1 MKDSTHVTARSAQVA
16 SLSSAGGNEQVG
28 GRAYLPILA
37 VVAVAV
43 GTIALLVIV
52 SPGLWFY
59 NDEWVFIRERSLTAD
74 GLLEA
79 HNEHFSAVLVLLFR
93 GLIELAGTTSY
104 APFLAMSWAT
114 HLLAAATV
122 FVLLREDGTDWQAS
136 AGSILF
142 LVPGAGGFNLLAAFQ
157 VGFMLAT
164 ATGCLALAIAPRRPG
179 VAAGLLG
186 ISIAT
191 QGVGLF
197 YLIATAVRLLGD
209 RRVVWLAVPA
219 AVYSAWFLAYGASAV
234 GTHGEGNPAAVPAY
248 VLRGVT
254 AGFAGLVGSAS
265 FLIGLALVALAAL
278 LIRRRAFDRLVLA
291 SAGGLASMFLVTGLV
306 RAQFGVE
313 QAAAS
318 RYVTVAMPFVLVVVM
333 AAWRSGRERYPI
345 ARLGPVLVVIA
356 VVLSLVG
363 FAGIRASWDEKLAT
377 DPQRT
382 EAPTP

>member
-1 MKDSTHVTARSAQVA
+1 
-16 SLSSAGGNEQVG
+16 
-28 GRAYLPILA
+28 
-37 VVAVAV
+37 
-43 GTIALLVIV
+43 
-52 SPGLWFY
+52 
-59 NDEWVFIRERSLTAD
+59 
-74 GLLEA
+74 
-79 HNEHFSAVLVLLFR
+79 
-93 GLIELAGTTSY
+93 
-104 APFLAMSWAT
+104 
-114 HLLAAATV
+114 
-122 FVLLREDGTDWQAS
+122 
-136 AGSILF
+136 
-142 LVPGAGGFNLLAAFQ
+142 
-157 VGFMLAT
+157 
-164 ATGCLALAIAPRRPG
+164 
-179 VAAGLLG
+179 
-186 ISIAT
+186 
-191 QGVGLF
+191 
-197 YLIATAVRLLGD
+197 
-209 RRVVWLAVPA
+209 
-219 AVYSAWFLAYGASAV
+219 
-234 GTHGEGNPAAVPAY
+234 
-248 VLRGVT
+248 VT